1 MKRSIVLLALAL
13 AACGGGADSAD
24 PPPSDETATTPPAD
38 STGLEGVSRMGA
50 AQAAQERVDKAQAD
64 MNERARQAQEQ
75 VQAAEGGTP
84 QP

>member
-1 MKRSIVLLALAL
+1 MKRSIVLVAALL
-13 AACGGGADSAD
+13 AACGAESGS

-50 AQAAQERVDKAQAD
+50 AQAVQQRADQAEAD
-64 MNERARQAQEQ
+64 MAERARQAEEQ
-75 VQAAEGGTP
+75 ARAAEGGTP